1 MMREQI
7 ESALADLLNLPLE
20 GTGRAADMQVF
31 EFGAPHTYEIRS
43 GTITAGVC
51 SLHIQCAWRISGPQG
66 IIVASRDR
74 HYPAGDPYN
83 EPPDFDPSGS
93 EVNRRDVRL
102 QHFLAEHQDSLLT
115 VELVAADPLG
125 GFRLTLSEGFAL
137 EVFPDNSLTSEHWRL
152 LTRLKDGRHFVVT
165 GEGIEEP

>member
-51 SLHIQCAWRISGPQG
+51 SLHIQCAWRISGSEG
-66 IIVASRDR
+66 IIVASRDY
-74 HYPAGDPYN
+74 HYPAGDPDN
-83 EPPDFDPSGS
+83 EPPDFDPSIPGAS
-93 EVNRRDVRL
+93 RRDERIARFFAAHL
-102 QHFLAEHQDSLLT
+102 TALLT
-115 VELVAADPLG
+115 VEQVTADHLG
-125 GFRLTLSEGFAL
+125 GFRVLLSGGFAL
-137 EVFPDNSLTSEHWRL
+137 EVFPNDSLADEHWRL
-152 LTRLKDGRHFVVT
+152 LTRLKDGKHFVVT
-165 GEGIEEP
+165 GKGIEES